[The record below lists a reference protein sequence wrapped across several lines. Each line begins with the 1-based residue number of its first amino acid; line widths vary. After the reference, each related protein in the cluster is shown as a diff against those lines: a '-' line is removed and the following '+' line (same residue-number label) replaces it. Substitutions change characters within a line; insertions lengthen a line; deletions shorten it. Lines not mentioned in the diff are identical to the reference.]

1 MVSKEVLVKA
11 IEQYNE
17 LVDIVKEYDNIDDLY
32 NLSPLDAFNYDGE
45 LFDCNYKDIST
56 TIYSSMQVDK
66 RLEFWIEDYAYTL
79 DLSRFSKRLDNSQKL
94 CYSEHI
100 KEGIQMTTQMN
111 LSEEQLN
118 KLNDII
124 KNSGAEK
131 FAFDGCHKI
140 YLIETDGD
148 EVEAIKTGYIIMPIK
163 LLAVTFDRSCGLR
176 FIHNWKLDKTYISQF
191 EFEEEE

>member
-1 MVSKEVLVKA
+1 
-11 IEQYNE
+11 
-17 LVDIVKEYDNIDDLY
+17 
-32 NLSPLDAFNYDGE
+32 
-45 LFDCNYKDIST
+45 
-56 TIYSSMQVDK
+56 
-66 RLEFWIEDYAYTL
+66 
-79 DLSRFSKRLDNSQKL
+79 
-94 CYSEHI
+94 
-100 KEGIQMTTQMN
+100 MTTQMN

-140 YLIETDGD
+140 YLIESDGD
-148 EVEAIKTGYIIMPIK
+148 EVEALTNDYIIMPIK

-176 FIHNWKLDKTYISQF
+176 FIHNWKLDKTYINQF

>member
-17 LVDIVKEYDNIDDLY
+17 LVDIIKEYDNIDDLY
-32 NLSPLDAFNYDGE
+32 NLSPLDAFNYDYE

-66 RLEFWIEDYAYTL
+66 RLEFWVGDYAYTL

-100 KEGIQMTTQMN
+100 KEGI
-111 LSEEQLN
+111 
-118 KLNDII
+118 
-124 KNSGAEK
+124 
-131 FAFDGCHKI
+131 
-140 YLIETDGD
+140 
-148 EVEAIKTGYIIMPIK
+148 
-163 LLAVTFDRSCGLR
+163 
-176 FIHNWKLDKTYISQF
+176 
-191 EFEEEE
+191 